1 MIRIN
6 LLPVRVS
13 KKKEAGRQQLILF
26 ALLVFLGLVGNWF
39 WTGARASELASR
51 EAKLKRTRDDIAQ
64 LERIIG
70 EVKNIKDQQN
80 ALKEKLA
87 VLDKLKAG
95 RTGPVRMLDELATIV
110 PKKLSL
116 RKMEEKGGPI
126 TFDGDAATI
135 DDVSA
140 FMAALKKSAY
150 FSNVELKK
158 TAAKTVGRYQVVD
171 FTVTAIANYTPAP
184 KAPAAPGGAGLAP
197 APGAIPAA
205 GAVPA
210 PGAPPAGPR

>member
-6 LLPVRVS
+6 LLPVRIS

-26 ALLVFLGLVGNWF
+26 ALLVILGLLANWF
-39 WTGARASELASR
+39 WSGARASDLASR
-51 EAKLKRTRDDIAQ
+51 EAKLKRTREDIAQ

-95 RTGPVRMLDELATIV
+95 RTGPVRMLDELGTIV
-110 PKKLSL
+110 PRKLSL

-140 FMAALKKSAY
+140 FMAALKKSQY
-150 FSNVELKK
+150 FSGVELKK
-158 TAAKTVGRYQVVD
+158 TAAKQVGKFQVVD
-171 FTVTAIANYTPAP
+171 FTVTAVANYTPTV
-184 KAPAAPGGAGLAP
+184 K
-197 APGAIPAA
+197 PAA
-205 GAVPA
+205 GPGAG
-210 PGAPPAGPR
+210 PGAPPPAPPR